1 MLLQIGADMIDLRVI
16 KRVFLVI
23 VIAAVTY
30 AGLTMYHGDK
40 SEVRKEQRHFELSEK
55 LQIHLTNADDI
66 IEEIHNGLSA
76 HAKSFTIS
84 YKAGGDYMADK
95 DELADELINLAM
107 YNTDSPTEG
116 DYVRYQYGG
125 YKLTCQKSESG
136 AEYEYRLTIT
146 PVYYSTLGEEQE
158 VDKKVAEIFEKL
170 SVGESSS
177 EYEKVQAVYDYIC
190 SNVKYD
196 YVHKN
201 NSHYYR
207 DSTAYAAL
215 VQNYASCQGYAV
227 AVFRLLKELGVECRV
242 VTGIGTNAQGED
254 EFHAWNEVLVDG
266 EYYNIDATWDAGKE
280 CYDYFMM
287 KDEEF
292 ANHIKTKI
300 KAVP

>member
-1 MLLQIGADMIDLRVI
+1 MLLQIGADMTDLCVK
-16 KRVFLVI
+16 KRVLLVMLL
-23 VIAAVTY
+23 AVAVY
-30 AGLTMYHGDK
+30 AGVTIYCGDK
-40 SEVRKEQRHFELSEK
+40 SGGGSGQRHFELSEE

-84 YKAGGDYMADK
+84 YKAPGDYMADK
-95 DELADELINLAM
+95 DELVDELMNFAM

-116 DYVRYQYGG
+116 DYIRYQYGG
-125 YKLTCQKSESG
+125 YKLSCQKSECG

-146 PVYYSTLGEEQE
+146 PVYYSTPGEEQE
-158 VDKKVAEIFEKL
+158 VDEKVAEILEKL
-170 SVGESSS
+170 SVEENAC
-177 EYEKVQAVYDYIC
+177 EYEKVRAVYDYIC

-242 VTGIGTNAQGED
+242 VTGTGTNAWGED

-280 CYDYFMM
+280 SYDYFMM

-292 ANHIKTKI
+292 VNHTKTGS
-300 KAVP
+300 